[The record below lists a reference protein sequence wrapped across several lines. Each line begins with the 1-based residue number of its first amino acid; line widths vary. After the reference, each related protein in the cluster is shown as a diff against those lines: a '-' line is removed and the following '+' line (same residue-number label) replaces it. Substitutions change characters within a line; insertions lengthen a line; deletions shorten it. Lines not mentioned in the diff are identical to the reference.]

1 MCGLMT
7 PRSLILGIFVACSVS
22 TSATLLAQSA
32 PTQPTSDPPAQ
43 TTQTRGLFPEPRLLR
58 KGIEL
63 TGRYTADD
71 ETGETEK
78 KNGLYPE
85 LGNMVT
91 GAGWISAG
99 VGYRHHFFGDR
110 AVIDA
115 STGISWRAY
124 KMAQLRIE
132 LTPFADERISVGVQ
146 TRWQDLTQIRYFGE
160 GPDSLEADRSHYRL
174 KSTNTVGYVTFRPQ
188 TWLAVEGRLGWLG
201 NPKLLPAG
209 GAFKPDYPDTASV
222 FSDDPVYQLTTQPD
236 FVHGEIAVIADTRD
250 EPGYPS
256 RGGVYRAAVSR
267 YADQDANNFSFG
279 RYEVE
284 AAHFLP
290 IVNENVVFAIR
301 GWVAGST
308 TDDGKHVPF
317 YLAPSLGG
325 STTLRGYNDYRF
337 HDRNLALINTE
348 LRVAVF
354 EHVDAVA
361 LFEAGNVAP
370 RFGDLNF
377 DKTSF
382 GVGFRVHT
390 DTATLARFDVA
401 RSEEG
406 WKVMFRMNEPFRM
419 SRFKKR
425 TAQVPFAP

>member
-1 MCGLMT
+1 
-7 PRSLILGIFVACSVS
+7 V
-22 TSATLLAQSA
+22 
-32 PTQPTSDPPAQ
+32 
-43 TTQTRGLFPEPRLLR
+43 LR
-58 KGIEL
+58 QGIEL
-63 TGRYTADD
+63 TERYTADD
-71 ETGETEK
+71 VTGETKK

-124 KMAQLRIE
+124 KMAQLRME
-132 LTPFADERISVGVQ
+132 VTPFTDDRIAVGVQ

-160 GPDSLEADRSHYRL
+160 GPDSLEANRSQYRL

-201 NPKLLPAG
+201 NPNLLPPG
-209 GAFKPDYPDTASV
+209 GAFKPDYPDAASV
-222 FSDDPVYQLTTQPD
+222 FADDPVYQLTTQPD

-267 YADQDANNFSFG
+267 YADQDANQFSFG

-290 IVNENVVFAIR
+290 IVNDTFVFAIR

-370 RFGDLNF
+370 RFGDLNLA
-377 DKTSF
+377 KTSY

-390 DTATLARFDVA
+390 ETATLARFDVA
-401 RSEEG
+401 HSREG

-425 TAQVPFAP
+425 TAQVPFSP